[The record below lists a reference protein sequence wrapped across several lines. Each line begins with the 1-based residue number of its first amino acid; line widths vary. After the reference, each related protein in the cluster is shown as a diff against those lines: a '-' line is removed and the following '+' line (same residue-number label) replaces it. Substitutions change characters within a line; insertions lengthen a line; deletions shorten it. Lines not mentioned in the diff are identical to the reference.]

1 MSDDRKPKPNHT
13 VLDRPPDGDVPEP
26 AAAAPTSVPKG
37 VRVPKP
43 SKQVEPLKL
52 PRLGELQRLVLVS
65 LPAFSVT
72 ELAERLEITRP
83 SASRAL
89 HGLASLGLVAPA
101 DGQAGGWK
109 SAWKLTSSGERAA
122 ADLSLDSLR
131 RIRDLLADRPHN
143 LPAEAEA
150 IMADAQDR
158 LGALL

>member
-1 MSDDRKPKPNHT
+1 LSDDRKPKPNHT
-13 VLDRPPDGDVPEP
+13 AAPPQTTTAEAVPSEP
-26 AAAAPTSVPKG
+26 APVSKA

-43 SKQVEPLKL
+43 SKEVEPLKL
-52 PRLGELQRLVLVS
+52 HPLAELQRLVLVS

-72 ELAERLEITRP
+72 ELAERLDVTRP

-101 DGQAGGWK
+101 DGEMGGWK
-109 SAWKLTSSGERAA
+109 SAWKLTRAGERAA